1 MDGRRPC
8 DVFHNIVRLDVPG
21 IGMLQCKF
29 YFLFIELFD
38 AGNGIGCIRHQRVA
52 GNIIDPVSC
61 GKGVKAEGL
70 GMHEPDGDFVGGRP
84 VYNAQVGS
92 MNINGVIMGGS
103 QHAILDDD
111 FSPASGKVQIIRPG
125 GIGAEG
131 TGARRPCRAYSKY
144 GSYSRGCFCFCIER
158 SRSSPSGYCG
168 SGRIGP
174 VSWLVSLP

>member
-1 MDGRRPC
+1 
-8 DVFHNIVRLDVPG
+8 
-21 IGMLQCKF
+21 MLQCKF

-92 MNINGVIMGGS
+92 MNINGVVMGGS

-111 FSPASGKVQIIRPG
+111 FPRHPEKCRLSAQEELVRRERGR
-125 GIGAEG
+125 GAIFKWLNMMFSQNWE
-131 TGARRPCRAYSKY
+131 TTPMPC
-144 GSYSRGCFCFCIER
+144 I
-158 SRSSPSGYCG
+158 
-168 SGRIGP
+168 
-174 VSWLVSLP
+174 